1 MKIFDFILK
10 TKGFN
15 IKKAVQK
22 IDNLHNMSTDEFY
35 DWVEIKKWKIA
46 KFHYLNNPQYKSL
59 VGNSFPDNWSDL
71 PIIEKKYFQTDIER
85 ILSTG
90 YTTNNT
96 YIASTTGSTGKPLW
110 FAKNKFAHAMTWAM
124 LKNRYRVNG
133 INISKRQGRF
143 WQIPKSLK
151 LYYTEKL
158 KDIIMNRSRFTVE
171 ELNDSTF
178 SKILKR
184 MKKDKISYIYGYTN
198 TIVAFA
204 KYLKKNKIILSN
216 ICPEIRNCIVT
227 AEMLHSDDKKLISE
241 NLGVRVINEYGI
253 SEIGLAGF
261 DTLDDDLVLSEET
274 IFYEIL
280 YMKNFTNLDDGV
292 GNLILTDLFNK
303 AFPMIRYKVGDL
315 GKIKSTESN
324 DLFRKKF
331 EKLYGRENDI
341 IRLSNGRQLPGFSLI
356 KPFDYFFEEKYEVNL
371 GKVREFIFRQHNLD
385 EFTLDIVSDYDI
397 NVYEENEIKNLFK
410 TILKLDINLKIN
422 KVNSIES
429 MRNGKMKQFY
439 SLIDE

>member
-1 MKIFDFILK
+1 ME

-15 IKKAVQK
+15 IKKASQK

-35 DWVEIKKWKIA
+35 NWVEIKKWEIA
-46 KFHYLNNPQYKSL
+46 KYHYLNNPLYKSL
-59 VGNSFPDNWSDL
+59 VGNLFPNEWNEL
-71 PIIEKKYFQTDIER
+71 PILDKKFFQTDIEK
-85 ILSTG
+85 ILSFG
-90 YTTNNT
+90 YNTKNT
-96 YIASTTGSTGKPLW
+96 YIASTTGSTGKILW

-124 LKNRYRVNG
+124 IKNRYIMNG
-133 INISKRQGRF
+133 INISSKQGRF

-151 LYYTEKL
+151 PYCTEKL
-158 KDIIMNRSRFTVE
+158 KDMIMNRSRFTVE
-171 ELNDSTF
+171 EFNDSTF

-184 MKKDKISYIYGYTN
+184 MKKDKIPYIYGYTN

-216 ICPEIRNCIVT
+216 ICPEIKNCIVT
-227 AEMLHSDDKKLISE
+227 AEMLYSADKKLITE

-274 IFYEIL
+274 IYYEL
-280 YMKNFTNLDDGV
+280 VDMKNFTNLDDGV
-292 GNLILTDLFNK
+292 GNIILTDLFNK
-303 AFPMIRYKVGDL
+303 AFPMIRYKVGDI

-324 DLFRKKF
+324 GPFRKKF

-356 KPFDYFFEEKYEVNL
+356 KPFDYFFEEKFEFNL
-371 GKVREFIFRQHNLD
+371 GKVREFIFRQHDLD
-385 EFTLDIVSDYDI
+385 KFTLDIVSDYDI
-397 NVYEENEIKNLFK
+397 NVNEEIEMKNLFK
-410 TILKLDINLKIN
+410 TILKLNINLKIN
-422 KVNSIES
+422 RVNNLES
-429 MRNGKMKQFY
+429 LRNGKMNQFH
-439 SLIDE
+439 SLMNK